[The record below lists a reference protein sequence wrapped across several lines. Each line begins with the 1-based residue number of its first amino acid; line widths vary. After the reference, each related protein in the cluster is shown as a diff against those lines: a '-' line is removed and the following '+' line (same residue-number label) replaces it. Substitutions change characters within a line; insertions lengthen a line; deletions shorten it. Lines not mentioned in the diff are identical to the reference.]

1 MSVRRHGIARR
12 NSHHRQSVAIKAK
25 HGDVVRNDQVV
36 ISLDSRLN
44 IVAYN
49 TWHARRCCH

>member
-1 MSVRRHGIARR
+1 MSVRRHGIARC